1 MTVRITVRAHPNA
14 PRSEVIGLS
23 DGVWHIRVSAPPV
36 EGKANAR
43 LVEFLSD
50 TLGVLR
56 SAITVSS
63 GRSGRTKLIAIS
75 GLTQDQITQRLSG
88 SA

>member
-14 PRSEVIGLS
+14 PRSEVIGLR

-50 TLGVLR
+50 TLDVPR
-56 SAITVSS
+56 SAIAVSS

-88 SA
+88 CA

>member
-1 MTVRITVRAHPNA
+1 M
-14 PRSEVIGLS
+14 IGLR

-43 LVEFLSD
+43 LIEFLSD